1 MGAGEWTDEPAWG
14 RSDGPCDDPAAGG
27 EAGLGTRPHWRSRV
41 EGGRELRLS
50 VLTSPAGGGQEQ
62 KMCALAQGSLMEQ
75 PSHQPR
81 RLPSACAGPEPT
93 RGASPGAPW
102 PPSCPHPRPQGPG
115 GPHSPVFHDAA
126 HVVDGAVAQV
136 GAQEVA
142 HQLGR
147 NTLPSDRQT
156 RAPGLTR
163 PHPAGLHAQLLSAIS
178 SQMWV
183 PKFALKMPPSPGLHS
198 ATGKVHCLPS
208 AHHCL
213 GAPGVRGHSLH
224 TNGPCPVLRLTHH
237 LPWEAPVGRQGRP
250 YLPARFTELLD
261 VDGAA
266 ESDDE

>member
-1 MGAGEWTDEPAWG
+1 MSQLGAEVTGPAMVQLREVRQAWG
-14 RSDGPCDDPAAGG
+14 RGPAGG
-27 EAGLGTRPHWRSRV
+27 GPHV
-41 EGGRELRLS
+41 EGGRELRLN
-50 VLTSPAGGGQEQ
+50 VLTSPAGGRQEQ
-62 KMCALAQGSLMEQ
+62 KMCAPAQGPLMEQ

-81 RLPSACAGPEPT
+81 RLPSACAVPEPT

-142 HQLGR
+142 HQLGS

-163 PHPAGLHAQLLSAIS
+163 PRPAALHAQLLSTIS
-178 SQMWV
+178 SQTWV
-183 PKFALKMPPSPGLHS
+183 PKFALKMPPNPGLHS

-224 TNGPCPVLRLTHH
+224 TRGSLSCPQADSSPPLGSPCGTAGET
-237 LPWEAPVGRQGRP
+237 LPSSKVHRAP
-250 YLPARFTELLD
+250 
-261 VDGAA
+261 
-266 ESDDE
+266 